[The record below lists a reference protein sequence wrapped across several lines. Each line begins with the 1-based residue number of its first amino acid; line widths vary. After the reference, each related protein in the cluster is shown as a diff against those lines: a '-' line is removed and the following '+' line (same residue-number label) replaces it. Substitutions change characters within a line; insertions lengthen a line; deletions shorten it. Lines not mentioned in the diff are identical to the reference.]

1 MENYRISYARLRYDL
16 AKDILN
22 QIKGD
27 ESFKCP
33 VKALYIADICDI
45 DDADVPDEFIIKNI
59 APVEIFN
66 TGECVGADGEPYGL
80 CEFTTPS
87 LIEIFESL
95 GRIK

>member
-1 MENYRISYARLRYDL
+1 MKNYRTSYERLRYDL
-16 AKDILN
+16 IKDILN

-33 VKALYIADICDI
+33 VKALYIAEMCEI
-45 DDADVPDEFIIKNI
+45 DDGDVPDEFIIKNI

-66 TGECVGADGEPYGL
+66 TGECVGADDEPYGL
-80 CEFTTPS
+80 SEFTTPS
-87 LIEIFESL
+87 LIEILESL